1 MIDYAELFHTSY
13 WRVRKTIHN
22 DQDFFDCFY
31 VTFLGASPEVR
42 AKFKETGLPRQK
54 QMMRKALAHLDRLSA
69 EKTADVYVQRLARI
83 HSREE
88 QDIPPHLYSLWL
100 DCLMVTVR
108 DYDPEWTDDVDLA
121 WRMALAPGITYMQFQ
136 YER

>member
-13 WRVRKTIHN
+13 WRVQTSVHH

-31 VTFLGASPEVR
+31 VRFLDASPEVR
-42 AKFKETGLPRQK
+42 AKFKQTSLTQQK
-54 QMMRKALAHLDRLSA
+54 KMMKAFTHLDRLSA
-69 EKTADVYVQRLARI
+69 EKTADAYVQCLAQI
-83 HSREE
+83 HSREGR
-88 QDIPPHLYSLWL
+88 DIPPHLYVLWL
-100 DCLMVTVR
+100 DCLMATVR
-108 DYDPEWTDDVDLA
+108 DYDPEWTYDVELA

>member
-13 WRVRKTIHN
+13 WRVRTTSHS
-22 DQDFFDCFY
+22 DLDFFDCFY

-42 AKFKETGLPRQK
+42 AKFEQTGQARQK
-54 QMMRKALAHLDRLSA
+54 RMMRKALAHLDRLSV
-69 EKTADVYVQRLARI
+69 EKTADAYVQRLAQI
-83 HSREE
+83 HSREDR
-88 QDIPPHLYSLWL
+88 DIPPHLYTLWL
-100 DCLMVTVR
+100 DSLMATVR
-108 DYDPEWTDDVDLA
+108 DYDPEWTNDVELA